1 MNQKLV
7 FVDHM
12 AFPCFADEGVPRLDL
27 LKRSEPDVTVTVSRA
42 VPEVPADRGC
52 GEMVAV

>member
-1 MNQKLV
+1 MYQKLV
-7 FVDHM
+7 LIDEVS
-12 AFPCFADEGVPRLDL
+12 FPSFADEGVPRLDL